1 MIFKRFS
8 SSDEHVYF
16 AVFQA
21 ALLGMGCGIIISSLT
36 TKYRDLQFLVS
47 FGVSL
52 WMYGTPVA
60 YDIGIIPA
68 KYMGLYQLNPMT
80 PIISTFRTAFLGLGR
95 FNMLYYLIS
104 WAVTILVLFL
114 GIILFSRVEKTFM
127 DTV

>member
-1 MIFKRFS
+1 M
-8 SSDEHVYF
+8 
-16 AVFQA
+16 
-21 ALLGMGCGIIISSLT
+21 
-36 TKYRDLQFLVS
+36 LVG